1 MTRVVVIGG
10 GAAGLSAA
18 LALLDTFRARGG
30 SVRPSAQVA
39 TGGSRSAA
47 SSQALSL
54 VVLEAR
60 EQVGGRVSSEQHGG
74 FVIETGA
81 ATIPESASGFLE
93 LATRLGLRSEL
104 VYSDE
109 RASRRYL
116 WRSGRLRRLP
126 ARPPEILTSDAL
138 SLPARLRLVAEPL
151 IPAAPGAL
159 QLPASAPV
167 PGDGSLPEGSD
178 ESIGAFFRRRLGSRV
193 TSELVDAVVGG
204 IWAGDIEELSMR
216 SALPKLWQMEREH
229 GSLLAAL
236 RHSRLA
242 ANAPAGPARLCGFRH
257 GMGQLTQALGR
268 AVMEAGGEVR
278 LGSPVRRLGRSGS
291 GYELAL
297 DGETLH
303 ADRLILA
310 VPPPEAARLLQPID
324 AQLSELYAGIPMV
337 PIVAITLSWPREQVP
352 HPLDG
357 FGFLVPRAERLRDGP
372 RLLGGLFMTSALP
385 EFEQAPRGQ
394 VVVRAMYGGAH
405 DPEVVRMP
413 DGELLEQ
420 VRRDLRTA
428 LGIWTEPRFIHI
440 QRWPQGIEQYV
451 RRHAE
456 RVANIEARLGSHA
469 GLSAVGAALHGVS
482 VPDVLAHGREA
493 GTHIAA
499 HLPVRGQ

>member
-10 GAAGLSAA
+10 GAAGLSSA

-30 SVRPSAQVA
+30 SVRSGA
-39 TGGSRSAA
+39 TGSRS
-47 SSQALSL
+47 SSSSPALSL

-93 LATRLGLRSEL
+93 LSTRLGLRPDL

-138 SLPARLRLVAEPL
+138 SLQARLRLLAEPL
-151 IPAAPGAL
+151 IPPAPGSMEAK
-159 QLPASAPV
+159 
-167 PGDGSLPEGSD
+167 PGAESPDSD
-178 ESIGAFFRRRLGSRV
+178 ESIAAFCRRRLGPRV

-216 SALPKLWQMEREH
+216 SALPKLWQMERQH
-229 GSLLAAL
+229 GSLLAAV
-236 RHSRLA
+236 RSSRKTPG
-242 ANAPAGPARLCGFRH
+242 APAAPMRLCGFRH
-257 GMGQLTQALGR
+257 GMGQLTQALAR
-268 AVMEAGGEVR
+268 AVTDAGGEVR
-278 LGSPVRRLGRSGS
+278 LCSPVRGLQRSG
-291 GYELAL
+291 GVYDVAL
-297 DGETLH
+297 DGETLQ
-303 ADRLILA
+303 AERVILA
-310 VPPPEAARLLQPID
+310 VPPPEAARLLAPID
-324 AQLSELYAGIPMV
+324 APLSELYAGIPMV

-385 EFEQAPRGQ
+385 EFDQAPRGQ

-405 DPEVVRMP
+405 DPEVVHMP

-451 RRHAE
+451 RKHAV
-456 RVANIEARLGSHA
+456 RVANIEARLGGLA
-469 GLSAVGAALHGVS
+469 GLAAVGAALHGVS
-482 VPDVLAHGREA
+482 VPDVLAHGSEA
-493 GTHIAA
+493 GAQIAA